1 MSTNLAGELEV
12 LDQVMLSSRQLKY
25 GLRKCKSKQGVTL
38 DTWYFSLAKLNVFI
52 FQIQNVLW

>member
-38 DTWYFSLAKLNVFI
+38 DTWYIDFQNKPPRTLN
-52 FQIQNVLW
+52 NSD